1 MEKKLL
7 ELTIAYA
14 EAKVHAAED
23 AEHTG
28 ESNNALLD
36 SIAADYGKT
45 LKAFLAS

>member
-14 EAKVHAAED
+14 EAKAHSDED

-28 ESNNALLD
+28 ERNHALLD
-36 SIAADYGKT
+36 SIATEYGKT
-45 LKAFLAS
+45 LKAFIAS